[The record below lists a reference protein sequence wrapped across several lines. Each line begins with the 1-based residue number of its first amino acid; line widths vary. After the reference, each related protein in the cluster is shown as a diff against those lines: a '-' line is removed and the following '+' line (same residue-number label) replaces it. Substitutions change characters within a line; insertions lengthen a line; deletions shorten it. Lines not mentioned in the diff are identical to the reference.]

1 MDIRKL
7 ERFRAAEGLLACP
20 VCGAPLALEGRALRC
35 AAGHSFD
42 VARQGYVNLLRGG
55 VRLEGYDRASFMDR
69 RRVFAAGLY
78 EPIAAALAEAVSVHA
93 PSGQRVSPSA
103 VESGPGSAPHAPG
116 SCPTPRV
123 LDAGCGEGYFAREL
137 RRRVGARVAAFDISK
152 DSVQLAAAADA
163 GDGIV
168 WFVADL
174 ASIPVRPASADCV
187 LNVFSPANYAEFR
200 RALAP
205 GGVVVKAVP
214 TPRHLQEL
222 RAAAAGQLAH
232 AAYENDR
239 VLGHFAESCAL
250 IERRTAGG
258 AFAVD
263 AETVRALAAMT
274 PLFFHVDA
282 ARVDLRAVRKVTV
295 EAEILVGRMA

>member
-1 MDIRKL
+1 MVNSQIVNKVAWSL
-7 ERFRAAEGLLACP
+7 ACVLLLAACKEDEQCRMERY
-20 VCGAPLALEGRALRC
+20 VRLYAGFYQMNLNAASGERTEGRLYVDTL
-35 AAGHSFD
+35 S
-42 VARQGYVNLLRGG
+42 VQGMGLDGYI
-55 VRLEGYDRASFMDR
+55 YDR
-69 RRVFAAGLY
+69 V
-78 EPIAAALAEAVSVHA
+78 
-93 PSGQRVSPSA
+93 
-103 VESGPGSAPHAPG
+103 
-116 SCPTPRV
+116 PR
-123 LDAGCGEGYFAREL
+123 
-137 RRRVGARVAAFDISK
+137 K

-174 ASIPVRPASADCV
+174 ASIPVRAASADCV

-205 GGVVVKAVP
+205 GGIVVKAVP

-258 AFAVD
+258 AFPVD